1 METSESTRNG
11 SGSGN
16 RVDQL
21 ELKRTGNLLG
31 VGEV

>member
-1 METSESTRNG
+1 MNQLEMVVGVET
-11 SGSGN
+11 
-16 RVDQL
+16 VDQL